1 MTEATGY
8 PGETVTTISDA
19 AAGNLVARLI
29 AEGLASTCNDSKCA
43 IIWLAVAAWPGD
55 HYNDWPFSA
64 VIQGKITIG
73 WGQEGTHEKTLP
85 ACCSRNDCGCARIR
99 GGRHY
104 HHWLHGLADRPTQ
117 CRFNVDRF
125 VTGFTVGAVK

>member
-85 ACCSRNDCGCARIR
+85 ACCSRNDCGCARITLSPLASRPR
-99 GGRHY
+99 GPAHSMSI
-104 HHWLHGLADRPTQ
+104 Q
-117 CRFNVDRF
+117 VDRF